1 MPDEERT
8 TPNGSLFAPRGA
20 RCPRIPGGGSR
31 DGRPRR
37 DPRPG
42 SRPADPPR
50 GRGSVP
56 RTVRAL
62 LPERDVARA
71 PRRTTTV
78 PRGGD
83 RAGSVLGGL
92 AEPGRLRP
100 AARVGPRVVDGHGP
114 SPRRRRRA
122 PRGVPAP
129 AAGGGP
135 ATRDDGVTALG
146 PRDRARPGRGHR
158 RRDRTPG
165 GTPGRP
171 RRPRRS
177 PRRTASG
184 DRAHVLRRP
193 VAVADL
199 GER

>member
-1 MPDEERT
+1 
-8 TPNGSLFAPRGA
+8 
-20 RCPRIPGGGSR
+20 
-31 DGRPRR
+31 
-37 DPRPG
+37 
-42 SRPADPPR
+42 R

-92 AEPGRLRP
+92 AEPRRLRP

-129 AAGGGP
+129 PDG
-135 ATRDDGVTALG
+135 GVTALG
-146 PRDRARPGRGHR
+146 PRDPARPGRGRR

-193 VAVADL
+193 VAIEDL
-199 GER
+199 RQARAAAPARAVFDPARDETSPHRDRRAATMMRSHERIEELIEMRSIGGGPAQAAGAV